1 MKVVRSL
8 LALALCASMFAA
20 CTKNG
25 GVATKGGRNAWT
37 IPGTLRYGR
46 EDEPDS
52 LNPMFAHTDAT
63 DQTTG
68 LLFSGLLRYD
78 DNGNY
83 IPDLA
88 TAVPT
93 YANGGI
99 SKDNKTITVHMRKGV
114 VWSDGAPLNAQ
125 DWMFTYHAVKNP
137 ANNTKL
143 DVGWDNIQS
152 ASAPNDYTIV
162 IHLKKPDAA
171 VLGILADGGG
181 SSYPPLPAHL
191 LGKLPDINRAP
202 FNEHPISSGP
212 FLLQRWD
219 HGSRLVFVANPKYFR
234 GKPKLDKV
242 IWSVVPDPNTLFNE
256 LKTHEIDV
264 YSSVGE
270 NDIAR
275 LNSIPGITVNKKLV
289 ANWRHMGINTSR
301 PQLHDRRVRLAIAE
315 AIDFKRINDT
325 IYHGYNELATSD
337 VFPLSW
343 AAPTIPPYKYDPQDS
358 KRLLA
363 AAGWTMGSDGVLHK
377 GPLAMN
383 LTISTQTNK
392 QPNEDSEIQIQ
403 SQLKPLGINVT
414 IHNYPVS
421 LLFAQNGPL
430 YSGHYDLEWS
440 IETNGPD
447 PDNLGLW
454 GSAFIPPHGANT
466 SWLSD
471 PLVDSYAAQAKETF
485 DQAKRKALYQKEEE
499 RLHALVP
506 NVVFYWENSYT
517 GINSDVKNYKPA
529 AFIQDT
535 WNAWEWEI

>member
-1 MKVVRSL
+1 MKFLRSL
-8 LALALCASMFAA
+8 LALVLCTASLAA
-20 CTKNG
+20 CTKSG
-25 GVATKGGRNAWT
+25 GGSTVGGHNSWT

-63 DQTTG
+63 DQTSG
-68 LLFSGLLRYD
+68 LLFSSLLRYD

-88 TAVPT
+88 TEIPT

-114 VWSDGAPLNAQ
+114 VWSDGAPLTAK
-125 DWMFTYHAVKNP
+125 DWMFTYHAVENP

-143 DVGWDNIQS
+143 MLGWDNI
-152 ASAPNDYTIV
+152 ASALAPDDYTIV
-162 IHLKKPDAA
+162 IHLKKPDAS
-171 VLGILADGGG
+171 VLGILAFGGAA
-181 SSYPPLPAHL
+181 YPPLPAHL
-191 LGKLPDINRAP
+191 LAKLPDINRAP
-202 FNEHPISSGP
+202 FNDHPISSGP
-212 FLLQRWD
+212 FLLQKWQ
-219 HGSRLVFVANPKYFR
+219 HGSELVFVANPRYFR
-234 GKPKLDKV
+234 GRPKLDKI
-242 IWSVVPDPNTLFNE
+242 IWKVVPDPNTLFNQ
-256 LKTHEIDV
+256 LQTHEIDV
-264 YSSVGE
+264 YPSVGE

-275 LNSIPGITVNKKLV
+275 LSGIQGITVNKKLV
-289 ANWRHMGINTSR
+289 ANWRHMGMNTSR
-301 PQLHDRRVRLAIAE
+301 PQLRDVRVRRAIAE

-325 IYHGYNELATSD
+325 IYHGYNDLATSD
-337 VFPLSW
+337 VFPDSW
-343 AAPTIPPYKYDPQDS
+343 AAPKIPPYPYDPAAS
-358 KRLLA
+358 KALLA
-363 AAGWTMGSDGVLHK
+363 QAGWKMGKDGVLHK
-377 GPLAMN
+377 GSLAMN

-430 YSGHYDLEWS
+430 YSGNYDLEWS

-447 PDNLGLW
+447 PDNSGLW
-454 GSAFIPPHGANT
+454 ETAFIPPHGANT

-471 PLVDSYAAQAKETF
+471 PIVDKYAEAAKRTF
-485 DQAKRKALYQKEEE
+485 DQTKRKAYYQLEEQ
-499 RLHALVP
+499 RLHELVP

-517 GINSDVKNYKPA
+517 GMNSDLKNYKPA
-529 AFIQDT
+529 AFVQDT
-535 WNAWEWEI
+535 WNAWQWEI